1 MKKEKQCKHKPI
13 TEIDLGERGW
23 VCDEKDVLMDLK
35 FFMKEYYSAFFS
47 EEGNFVQV
55 KFNNGQR
62 FKIMVEE
69 II

>member
-1 MKKEKQCKHKPI
+1 
-13 TEIDLGERGW
+13 
-23 VCDEKDVLMDLK
+23 
-35 FFMKEYYSAFFS
+35 MKEYYSAFFS

-62 FKIMVEE
+62 FKITVEE